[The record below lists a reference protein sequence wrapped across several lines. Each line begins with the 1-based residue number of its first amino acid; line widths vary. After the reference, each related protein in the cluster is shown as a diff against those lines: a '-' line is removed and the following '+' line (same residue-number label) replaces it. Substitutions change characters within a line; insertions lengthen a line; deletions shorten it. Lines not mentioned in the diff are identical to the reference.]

1 MRNITVFSFIGI
13 ITLTTLAGCKVE
25 TSTEKIPEAEGK
37 GKTAI
42 NLRLETMSKD
52 EIKNAAD
59 KTIDSAAQFVEK
71 ARDAATSAT
80 HNAKTLTNSV
90 TTITQTIQAIKE
102 QVGQ

>member
-1 MRNITVFSFIGI
+1 MRTVSLYTVLAIL
-13 ITLTTLAGCKVE
+13 TLGALSGCKVE

-59 KTIDSAAQFVEK
+59 KTIDSAAQFVDK
-71 ARDAATSAT
+71 AREAATTATESARNISNT
-80 HNAKTLTNSV
+80 VTTLTH
-90 TTITQTIQAIKE
+90 TLKTIKE
-102 QVGQ
+102 QVGK